1 MSLLHLTRY
10 AILSELQPHQTIGM
24 FGVGNGEDL
33 ALFAHRRPAATF
45 IGLGWGDLTSAYD
58 HVKGFPNVRIIPTN
72 GTHWPLPLESL
83 DTALVSSDV
92 RDAYMEWQ
100 ELKDGMILEQD
111 FLGQKLVHI
120 SRRVKRHGIVI
131 VYGSL
136 RFVEDT
142 CLTITEQTVFGQDL
156 IIERIRRCSP
166 DGYSSLVCRRAEEV
180 PENPLS
186 EQ

>member
-1 MSLLHLTRY
+1 MTLLDLTRY

-33 ALFAHRRPAATF
+33 ALYARRRPAATF
-45 IGLGWGDLTSAYD
+45 VGLGWGDLTSAYD
-58 HVKGFPNVRIIPTN
+58 HVKGLPNVRIIPTN

-83 DTALVSSDV
+83 DTALVSSDI
-92 RDAYMEWQ
+92 RDAYMERQ
-100 ELKDGMILEQD
+100 ELEDGMILEQD

-120 SRRVKRHGIVI
+120 NRRVKRHGIVI

-142 CLTITEQTVFGQDL
+142 YRTITEPDVFGQDL
-156 IIERIRRCSP
+156 LIERIRRCSA
-166 DGYSSLVCRRAEEV
+166 DGYSSLVCRRAEEIS
-180 PENPLS
+180 ETPLN
-186 EQ
+186 E